1 MFQIR
6 LLTWLLSG
14 FLAWLLSGFLA
25 WFLALLGF
33 CDGGFGF
40 FHFTDGL
47 SQIVLSQFI
56 GGVFGSLLRL
66 GQGIILRLLALGLL
80 AGLLFECLGD
90 VLLAFSQFLQ

>member
-1 MFQIR
+1 M
-6 LLTWLLSG
+6 
-14 FLAWLLSGFLA
+14 SGFLA

-66 GQGIILRLLALGLL
+66 GQGFILRLLALGLL

>member
-1 MFQIR
+1 MA
-6 LLTWLLSG
+6 WLLSG

-25 WFLALLGF
+25 WFLTLLGF